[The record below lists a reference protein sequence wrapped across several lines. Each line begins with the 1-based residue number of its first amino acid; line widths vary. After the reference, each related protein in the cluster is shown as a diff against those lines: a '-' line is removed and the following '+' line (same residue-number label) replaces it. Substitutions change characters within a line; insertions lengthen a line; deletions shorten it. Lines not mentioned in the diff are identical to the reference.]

1 MVIKIDYR
9 EAKLIAAI
17 EPLLASDGSEAVIEN
32 LLLGDVALYKTN
44 GAPVPVV
51 ESADSVPGPDSG
63 PDSVPGPG
71 PDVIIERKTIADMVA
86 SLKDGRYAE
95 QKARLDACPVP
106 NHNIIFLVEGPRTGA
121 DHVHAAVFSLFYN
134 HGFGVLFSCTVGDS
148 ARIIRAFDRKLNKDP
163 PSRTA
168 YYRLDQGGIG
178 GGGIGGIGGI
188 GGGGTS
194 STFADYAACLKP
206 EKKANVCR
214 ENIWIIMLQQ
224 IPHVSSS
231 IARALMDDF
240 GSLPALIEAAVSEP
254 ERLDTFKL
262 VDPVSGKSRKL
273 SSRVITNIRELLL

>member
-17 EPLLASDGSEAVIEN
+17 EPLLANDGSEAVIEN
-32 LLLGDVALYKTN
+32 LLLGDVALYKTVAC
-44 GAPVPVV
+44 APVPVD
-51 ESADSVPGPDSG
+51 ESVDACPIPI
-63 PDSVPGPG
+63 
-71 PDVIIERKTIADMVA
+71 PDVIIERKTIADMIA

-106 NHNIIFLVEGPRTGA
+106 NHNIMFLVEGPRTGA

-178 GGGIGGIGGI
+178 GGGTGGDISI
-188 GGGGTS
+188 
-194 STFADYAACLKP
+194 STRPFADYAACLKP

-240 GSLPALIEAAVSEP
+240 GSLPALIEAAVSDP
-254 ERLDTFKL
+254 DRLDTFKL

-273 SSRVITNIRELLL
+273 SSRVIKNIRELLL

>member
-44 GAPVPVV
+44 RAPVPVV
-51 ESADSVPGPDSG
+51 ESVDSG
-63 PDSVPGPG
+63 PDPGPVSDPG

-106 NHNIIFLVEGPRTGA
+106 NHNIMFLVEGPRTGA

-188 GGGGTS
+188 S

-240 GSLPALIEAAVSEP
+240 GSLPALIESAVSEP

>member
-9 EAKLIAAI
+9 ESKLIAAI

-51 ESADSVPGPDSG
+51 ESADSGPDPGPVSD
-63 PDSVPGPG
+63 PG

-106 NHNIIFLVEGPRTGA
+106 NHNIMFLIEGPRTGA

-188 GGGGTS
+188 G

>member
-17 EPLLASDGSEAVIEN
+17 EPLLANDGGEAVIEN
-32 LLLGDVALYKTN
+32 LLLGDVALYKT
-44 GAPVPVV
+44 GVAPVPMD
-51 ESADSVPGPDSG
+51 ESVDSCPVTDPVTDPD
-63 PDSVPGPG
+63 PV
-71 PDVIIERKTIADMVA
+71 PDVIIERKTVGDMVA

-168 YYRLDQGGIG
+168 YYRLDQGGG
-178 GGGIGGIGGI
+178 GGGI
-188 GGGGTS
+188 S

-240 GSLPALIEAAVSEP
+240 GSLPALIESAVSEP
-254 ERLDTFKL
+254 DRLDTFKL

-273 SSRVITNIRELLL
+273 SSRVIKNIRELLI

>member
-51 ESADSVPGPDSG
+51 ESADSGPDPGPVSD
-63 PDSVPGPG
+63 PG

-106 NHNIIFLVEGPRTGA
+106 NHNIMFLIEGPRTGA

-178 GGGIGGIGGI
+178 GGGIGGI